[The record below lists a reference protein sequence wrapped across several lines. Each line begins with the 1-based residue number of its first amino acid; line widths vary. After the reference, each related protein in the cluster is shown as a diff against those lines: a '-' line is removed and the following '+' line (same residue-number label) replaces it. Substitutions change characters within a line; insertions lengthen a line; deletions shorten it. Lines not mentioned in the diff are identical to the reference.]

1 MHKAMEDQKLLNHKK
16 SHYTKVRASFKYE
29 KIQPPFEQT
38 RIQLKLVLEETLSCE
53 KNATEGKRKREK
65 KRYHGL

>member
-1 MHKAMEDQKLLNHKK
+1 MHKAMEDQKLLNHMK

-38 RIQLKLVLEETLSCE
+38 RIQLKLVLEKTLSCE
-53 KNATEGKRKREK
+53 KNA
-65 KRYHGL
+65 